1 MSAIQQ
7 VLFMGKPA
15 SGGAAYRYYR
25 LNISQSTG
33 GSFLIIAE
41 VELRATVGGA
51 DLTSPSTPVT
61 QSWQDG
67 SDSAGRMV
75 VDNDTNTTWNA
86 SLAGPWWIRMDLGTP
101 QSVAQV
107 KITRLNSTPGY
118 NGSPFNF
125 NVEGSN
131 DGTSFTVL
139 GTFPNVDWSFLTERT
154 FNL

>member
-25 LNISQSTG
+25 LNVSQSTG
-33 GSFLIIAE
+33 GSILIIAE

-61 QSWQDG
+61 QSSQDG
-67 SDSAGRMV
+67 ASTAGSMV
-75 VDNDTNTTWNA
+75 VDNDIATTWITSVA
-86 SLAGPWWIRMDLGTP
+86 APWWVRMDLGTP
-101 QSVAQV
+101 QSIAQV
-107 KITRLNSTPGY
+107 QITRLNSTPGF
-118 NGSPFNF
+118 NGSPYNF
-125 NVEGSN
+125 TVEGSN

-139 GTFPNVDWSFLTERT
+139 GTFNAVDWTPTVKT